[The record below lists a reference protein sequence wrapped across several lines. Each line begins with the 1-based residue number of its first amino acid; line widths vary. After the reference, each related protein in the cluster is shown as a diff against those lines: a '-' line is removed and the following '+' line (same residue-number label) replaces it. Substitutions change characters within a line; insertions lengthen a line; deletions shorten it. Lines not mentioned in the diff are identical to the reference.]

1 MHAYNPNP
9 ARTRERDGT
18 AAVSPGQ
25 KEQAFP
31 FEKMVSRFS
40 PCGSR
45 VPAGRK
51 AIMKRYT
58 TALLTAIAQNYRNN
72 YTHTQKKKKHQT

>member
-1 MHAYNPNP
+1 MIMHAYNPNP
-9 ARTRERDGT
+9 ARICIPSSCTRERDGT

-45 VPAGRK
+45 VPCR
-51 AIMKRYT
+51 
-58 TALLTAIAQNYRNN
+58 
-72 YTHTQKKKKHQT
+72 